1 MVIPLLANQDLI
13 PMLLIRFEFYHCH
26 NKNCFRNEMLTGFVL
41 KGNKLYCFLQCEM
54 MSIGRKGDRNM

>member
-13 PMLLIRFEFYHCH
+13 PMLLISFEFYHCH
-26 NKNCFRNEMLTGFVL
+26 KKNCFRNVMPTSFVL

-54 MSIGRKGDRNM
+54 MIHVRC